1 MRNIIIGLISLALV
15 FTLVTGAFVGGVLVG
30 RRSSAGV
37 LPTPTPAPGQT
48 VTLAPSATP
57 TMPTSGSDMIDYML
71 LQQVLDAIQAEYYG
85 EIPNRDKLT
94 YGAIN
99 GMLNALGDPYTSFI
113 PPDVARIINEDASGQ
128 FEGIGATVRMRQ
140 DGYLEVVRPLPN
152 QPAEKAGVKAGDLI
166 VEVDGQSIV
175 GVGLYEA
182 LGLIRGKAGT
192 QVTIKVLREGEK
204 EPLVFTIT
212 RARIEM
218 PIVEYRMLENNIGYI
233 SLSEFDA
240 NATKR
245 VDEALKALQGQGA
258 EALIFD
264 LRDNPG
270 GWLDQALGVADLFI
284 KDGVIAIERGYT
296 DGKQESEQ
304 VFKAHAGERG
314 ETIRMV
320 VLVNGGSA
328 SASEI
333 VAGALQDRGRATLIG
348 QNTLGKG
355 SVQRPRTLYDG
366 SQLRVTIAR
375 WYTPNDRS
383 IHGDGLKPDIV
394 VEVPEDT
401 PVDQDPQLQRAIEY
415 LSQGQ

>member
-1 MRNIIIGLISLALV
+1 MRNVILGLTALALV
-15 FTLVTGAFVGGVLVG
+15 LMLVTGAFLGGVLVG
-30 RRSSAGV
+30 RRTGTTPILTPAPSVTPPAGATSS
-37 LPTPTPAPGQT
+37 PTPTGN
-48 VTLAPSATP
+48 
-57 TMPTSGSDMIDYML
+57 GSDLIDYTL
-71 LQQVLDAIQAEYYG
+71 LQQVLDLIQSEYYG
-85 EIPNRDKLT
+85 EVPDRAKLT

-152 QPAEKAGVKAGDLI
+152 QPAEKAGIKAGDLI
-166 VEVDGQSIV
+166 VEVDGTSIV

-192 QVTIKVLREGEK
+192 QVTLKVLREGEA
-204 EPLVFTIT
+204 EPLYFTIT

-245 VDEALKALQGQGA
+245 VDEALKALQAEGA

-270 GWLDQALGVADLFI
+270 GWLDQALGVADIFI

-296 DGKQESEQ
+296 DGKKESEQ
-304 VFKAHAGERG
+304 VFKAHAGDRG
-314 ETIRMV
+314 ESIRMV

-333 VAGALQDRGRATLIG
+333 VAGALQDRGRAILIG
-348 QNTLGKG
+348 ENTLGKG

-375 WYTPNDRS
+375 WYTPNNRT
-383 IHGDGLKPDIV
+383 IHGDGLVPDI
-394 VEVPEDT
+394 EVPLPKDA
-401 PVDQDPQLQRAIEY
+401 PVDSDPQLQRAIEY
-415 LSQGQ
+415 LTKGQ